1 MTTERTQEYLV
12 GLVRELCK
20 LPKETEWAEF
30 KRNNSKL
37 DEIGEYLSALANS
50 AALCGKSKAY
60 LLWGVD
66 DQTHEIL
73 GTTFVPSQKK
83 KGNEELENWLLR
95 SLSPKIHFRF
105 HEFEVDDKAVV
116 LLEIEQAFRHPVQFM
131 GTEYIR
137 VGSYKKKL
145 KEQPEKERTLWRV
158 FDTTPFE
165 LKIAAENVSADDVLR
180 LLDYVSYFDLLG
192 QPVPEGHQVILSALA
207 ADEMISSTDAG
218 SWDITNLGAVLFAK
232 RLADFGSLRRK
243 LVRVVVYKGNNRI
256 ETEREQEGAK
266 GYAIGFE
273 GLIDYINAL
282 LPANEVV
289 QTALRKSV
297 LVYPEL
303 AIREL
308 VANALIHQDFF
319 MTGSGPMIEIFGDR
333 MEITN
338 PGKPLVAT
346 ERFLDSPPRSRNE
359 RLASFMRR
367 IGICEERGSGVD
379 KVVFQIELFQLP
391 APLFEA
397 PDGFTRAVLFAH
409 KELRN
414 MDEEERVR
422 ACYLHACLKYV
433 TRDYLTNTSL
443 RERLG
448 VEGKNRATVSR
459 YIKEAVEAGVIKPY
473 DEDAA
478 KKLMKY
484 LPFWA

>member
-1 MTTERTQEYLV
+1 MTTERPQEYLV
-12 GLVRELCK
+12 SLVRELCK
-20 LPKETEWAEF
+20 LPKETEWVEF
-30 KRNNSKL
+30 KHNNSKL
-37 DEIGEYLSALANS
+37 DEIGEYLSALSNS

-60 LLWGVD
+60 MLWGVD
-66 DQTHEIL
+66 DKTHDIV
-73 GTTFVPSQKK
+73 GTTFVPSQVK
-83 KGNEELENWLLR
+83 KGNEELESWLLR

-105 HEFEVDDKAVV
+105 HEFEVDGKAAV
-116 LLEIEQAFRHPVQFM
+116 LLEVAQAFRHPVQFM
-131 GTEYIR
+131 GMEYIR

-165 LKIAAENVSADDVLR
+165 LQIAAGNIGTDEVLR

-192 QPVPEGHQVILSALA
+192 LPIPEGHEAILSALV
-207 ADEMISSTDAG
+207 ADEMIAPTDAG
-218 SWDITNLGAVLFAK
+218 TWDITNLGAVLFAK

-243 LVRVVVYKGNNRI
+243 VVRVVVYKGNNRI

-289 QTALRKSV
+289 GPALREDTR
-297 LVYPEL
+297 VYPEI

-319 MTGSGPMIEIFGDR
+319 MTGSGPMIEIFEDR

-338 PGKPLVAT
+338 PGKPLVDT
-346 ERFLDSPPRSRNE
+346 DRFLDSPPRSRNE
-359 RLASFMRR
+359 RLASFLRR
-367 IGICEERGSGVD
+367 VGVCEERGSGVD
-379 KVVFQIELFQLP
+379 KVVFSIEIFQLP
-391 APLFEA
+391 APLFTA
-397 PDGFTRAVLFAH
+397 PNDFTKAVLFAH
-409 KELRN
+409 KELRD
-414 MDEEERVR
+414 MDREERVR

-433 TRDYLTNTSL
+433 ICDYLTNSSL
-443 RERLG
+443 RERFG
-448 VEGKNRATVSR
+448 VEDKNKATVSR
-459 YIKEAVEAGVIKPY
+459 YIKEAVEAEMIKPY
-473 DEDAA
+473 DEHAA

-484 LPFWA
+484 HPFWA